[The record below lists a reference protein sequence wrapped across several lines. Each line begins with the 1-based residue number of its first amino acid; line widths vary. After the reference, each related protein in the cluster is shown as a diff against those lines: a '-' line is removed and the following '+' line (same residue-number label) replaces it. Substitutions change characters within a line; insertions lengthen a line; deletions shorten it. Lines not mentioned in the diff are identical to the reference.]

1 MVSAAPLA
9 RYREQ
14 PASDD
19 GHFGN
24 TYFRWTLLHTLI
36 VVALCS
42 APIWMHFA
50 LPSYVAY
57 INAVAMAFFSLIW
70 VIIAGNAVLNMW
82 RMMREP
88 LVRNLD
94 DAQAAPVEEGGRR
107 FRHIVIVPCYLDP
120 INILFDCLGSLL
132 SQQHPE
138 RLVVVVAFEKKTPD
152 VQSKIDTVKKA
163 FGGRFGELIIS
174 VHTIQWET
182 EIPGGCSNKNFALRT
197 AHQHVSRMDTQY
209 QETSY
214 TVTTCDT
221 DTLFGPRYF
230 EVLEEAYNH
239 ENPAGTG
246 RPVNLCV
253 WQGPLF
259 YNWNLDQRP
268 FFNRITGIM
277 RSLMMLG
284 GLISFNLNPM
294 SVFSYPLEL
303 GLEAGFINPRYS
315 VDDIIFLVRMMCSAR
330 CGIPVKLLPVAVIS
344 GPTIGTTWWEEV
356 DEWARQIRRWIIGS
370 SESFHYFLTHY
381 RGRPFFAGFRWFLMF
396 FTYYAILLCCAGL
409 FTAAAAIPL
418 PGSVWPRPELR
429 YVGLANLAL
438 QYCVFAVAFGID
450 RCAVRYMTVKENVSC
465 CRNFIHWLV
474 APVVLLVYSLVAFY
488 AVVKFAFR
496 GKKDAGHVMAAKA
509 GFHAITA
516 VLTQGEPAAEAAEAA
531 STAEESFHSQCEQ
544 AGRQNPLD
552 RRCAGLSTSTAPPV
566 DRATRTFNGTSN
578 CGALSFE
585 LNPRP
590 MTFPVNPSLSL
601 KPGTMCPGDDKIPS
615 TNFENDEDKEV
626 LCRLPD
632 SFYFGSTAFPTG
644 RGNATLDHALSN
656 RTFLY
661 GL

>member
-24 TYFRWTLLHTLI
+24 TYLRWTLLHTLI
-36 VVALCS
+36 VIALCS

-50 LPSYVAY
+50 LPKYVAY
-57 INAVAMAFFSLIW
+57 FNVGGMAFFSLMW
-70 VIIAGNAVLNMW
+70 LAIAGNAALNMC
-82 RMMREP
+82 RMTREP
-88 LVRNLD
+88 LMPQEHPPTQETQE
-94 DAQAAPVEEGGRR
+94 AGRR

-120 INILFDCLGSLL
+120 INVLFDCLGSLL
-132 SQQHPE
+132 SQQQPE
-138 RLVVVVAFEKKTPD
+138 KLIVVVAFEKKTPD
-152 VQSKIDTVKKA
+152 VLLKIDTVKKA
-163 FGGRFGELIIS
+163 FGGRFGELVIS
-174 VHTIQWET
+174 VHTILWDT

-197 AHQHVSRMDTQY
+197 AHHHVSTDPQY

-214 TVTTCDT
+214 TITTCDT

-230 EVLEEAYNH
+230 EVLEEAYNQ
-239 ENPAGTG
+239 ENPLGSG
-246 RPVNLCV
+246 RPVKLCV

-315 VDDIIFLVRMMCSAR
+315 VDDIIFLVRVMCSAR
-330 CGIPVKLLPVAVIS
+330 SGIPVKLLRVPVIS

-381 RGRPFFAGFRWFLMF
+381 RGRPFFAGLKWFTMF
-396 FTYYAILLCCAGL
+396 FVYYAVLLCCAGL
-409 FTAAAAIPL
+409 FTAAAAVPL
-418 PGSVWPRPELR
+418 AGAVLPRPEFQ
-429 YVGLANLAL
+429 YAGIAALAL
-438 QYCVFAVAFGID
+438 QYCVFAVAFIID
-450 RCAVRYMTVKENVSC
+450 RCAIRHMTVKEDVSC
-465 CRNFIHWLV
+465 LRNFIHWLV
-474 APVVLLVYSLVAFY
+474 APVVLLVYSVIAFY

-509 GFHAITA
+509 GFQAVTA
-516 VLTQGEPAAEAAEAA
+516 VISEGLSAEQAIVSGSA
-531 STAEESFHSQCEQ
+531 AEESFHSQCAQE
-544 AGRQNPLD
+544 GRQNPLD
-552 RRCAGLSTSTAPPV
+552 RRCAGLTTCTALNSG
-566 DRATRTFNGTSN
+566 TRTFHNSTASG
-578 CGALSFE
+578 LSFE
-585 LNPRP
+585 LNPRA
-590 MTFPVNPSLSL
+590 MSFPLQSLRANEIEVPPTIA
-601 KPGTMCPGDDKIPS
+601 KGDD
-615 TNFENDEDKEV
+615 TNGDAEDKV
-626 LCRLPD
+626 LCHLPD
-632 SFYFGSTAFPTG
+632 CFYFGSMAFPTG
-644 RGNATLDHALSN
+644 RGNAALEN
-656 RTFLY
+656 ALPVRTFQY